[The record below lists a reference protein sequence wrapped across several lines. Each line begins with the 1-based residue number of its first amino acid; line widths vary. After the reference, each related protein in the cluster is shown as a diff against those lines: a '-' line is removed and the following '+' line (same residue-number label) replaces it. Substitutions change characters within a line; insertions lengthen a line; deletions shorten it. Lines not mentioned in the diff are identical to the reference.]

1 MPASHLNDP
10 EYWRGRAK
18 QARAM
23 VEPHGRSRLQTWLP
37 NTSTWPKRGRA
48 GNAEHRASHRWALAF
63 IKDKHGAM
71 AVKLGRKFCGQ
82 KCQREHRRFPR
93 VYSVFASG
101 SYTPSA
107 EHRSDSKSAHSTGL
121 KTRLRVVRG
130 SGDPAVEHRI
140 GPDDY
145 PVNILGGHRWPYAP
159 KLGSTIE
166 TVLWNGPHSH
176 HPRSS
181 TPPSA
186 DRLEWSGQG
195 CAAPSTSHD
204 ARRTSERRSQG
215 ERLRHRSRKER
226 KRRD

>member
-1 MPASHLNDP
+1 MRDAQANAEAKASAYGTD
-10 EYWRGRAK
+10 
-18 QARAM
+18 
-23 VEPHGRSRLQTWLP
+23 HGRKGSGVTETEKLRHYCRNPHCRMKFKAPVENDHAAFCCRGCFTRFYRRRCLVCERDLSRDPMT
-37 NTSTWPKRGRA
+37 G
-48 GNAEHRASHRWALAF
+48 E
-63 IKDKHGAM
+63 

-130 SGDPAVEHRI
+130 SGNPAVEHRI

-145 PVNILGGHRWPYAP
+145 PVNILGGHRWPDAP

-166 TVLWNGPHSH
+166 TVLWKEVGPLTDLTAYDL
-176 HPRSS
+176 P
-181 TPPSA
+181 
-186 DRLEWSGQG
+186 E
-195 CAAPSTSHD
+195 AA
-204 ARRTSERRSQG
+204 
-215 ERLRHRSRKER
+215 
-226 KRRD
+226 